1 MTIQALTASQ
11 ISSFPSTIPSPYDPH
26 TTCGKIATQTTNG
39 VISGILQTVNIHDH
53 TYQGKMV
60 TAQHTVSDTDPGIC
74 KIPVGEFKDM
84 IKKELLHKLLDEIV
98 KSNLIEFTSQ
108 SDVVSGQTHYRAR
121 IFATPDSQVRLIR
134 KSMKD

>member
-1 MTIQALTASQ
+1 MTLQALTASQ
-11 ISSFPSTIPSPYDPH
+11 INSLNTTQYDPY
-26 TTCGKIATQTTNG
+26 TCGGTLTAQGNNSGIT
-39 VISGILQTVNIHDH
+39 GILQPINIIDH

-60 TAQHTVSDTDPGIC
+60 TAQHTVSDVDVEMMKMSIGD
-74 KIPVGEFKDM
+74 FKDM

-108 SDVVSGQTHYRAR
+108 SDVASGHTHYRAR

>member
-11 ISSFPSTIPSPYDPH
+11 INSLTASPYDTLTGPLSI
-26 TTCGKIATQTTNG
+26 TNGGIATITSIN
-39 VISGILQTVNIHDH
+39 VNDH

-60 TAQHTVSDTDPGIC
+60 TAQHTISDVSVEMMNMNMGD
-74 KIPVGEFKDM
+74 FKEM

-108 SDVVSGQTHYRAR
+108 SDTATGHTHYRAR
-121 IFATPDSQVRLIR
+121 IFATPDAQVRLIR

>member
-11 ISSFPSTIPSPYDPH
+11 INSLTASPYDTLTGPLS
-26 TTCGKIATQTTNG
+26 ITNG
-39 VISGILQTVNIHDH
+39 GISGTITNINVYDH

-60 TAQHTVSDTDPGIC
+60 TAQHTVSDVDVEMMKMSMGD
-74 KIPVGEFKDM
+74 FKDM
-84 IKKELLHKLLDEIV
+84 IKEKLLHKLLDEIV

-108 SDVVSGQTHYRAR
+108 SDVASGHTHYRAR

>member
-11 ISSFPSTIPSPYDPH
+11 INSLTASPYDTLTGPLS
-26 TTCGKIATQTTNG
+26 ITNG
-39 VISGILQTVNIHDH
+39 GISGTITNINVYDH

-60 TAQHTVSDTDPGIC
+60 TVQHTISDVSAEMMNMNMGD
-74 KIPVGEFKDM
+74 FKEM

-108 SDVVSGQTHYRAR
+108 SDVATGQTHYRAR

>member
-11 ISSFPSTIPSPYDPH
+11 INSLTASPYDTLTGPLS
-26 TTCGKIATQTTNG
+26 ITNG
-39 VISGILQTVNIHDH
+39 GIGTITSINVYDH

-60 TAQHTVSDTDPGIC
+60 TAQHTISDVSVEMMNMNMGD
-74 KIPVGEFKDM
+74 FKEM

-108 SDVVSGQTHYRAR
+108 SDAATGQTHYRAR
-121 IFATPDSQVRLIR
+121 IFATPDAQVRLIR

>member
-11 ISSFPSTIPSPYDPH
+11 IDTITAINHPYSLSIGPGPNSI
-26 TTCGKIATQTTNG
+26 TG
-39 VISGILQTVNIHDH
+39 GIQTVNIHDH

-60 TAQHTVSDTDPGIC
+60 TAQHTVSDVDVEMMKMNMGD
-74 KIPVGEFKDM
+74 FKDM
-84 IKKELLHKLLDEIV
+84 IKNELLHKLLDEIV

-108 SDVVSGQTHYRAR
+108 SDTATGHTHYRAR
-121 IFATPDSQVRLIR
+121 IFATPDAQVRLIR

>member
-11 ISSFPSTIPSPYDPH
+11 INSLTATPYDTLTGPLSITNGGIGTFSTITAIDH
-26 TTCGKIATQTTNG
+26 TY
-39 VISGILQTVNIHDH
+39 DH

-60 TAQHTVSDTDPGIC
+60 TAQHTVSDVDVEMLKMNMGD
-74 KIPVGEFKDM
+74 FKDM

-108 SDVVSGQTHYRAR
+108 SDVASAHTHYRAR
-121 IFATPDSQVRLIR
+121 IYATPDSQVRMIR
-134 KSMKD
+134 KSMK

>member
-11 ISSFPSTIPSPYDPH
+11 INSLTATPYDTLTGPLS
-26 TTCGKIATQTTNG
+26 ITNG
-39 VISGILQTVNIHDH
+39 GIAGTITSINVMDH

-60 TAQHTVSDTDPGIC
+60 TAQHTISDVDVEMMKMSI
-74 KIPVGEFKDM
+74 GEFKDM

-108 SDVVSGQTHYRAR
+108 SDVATGHTHYRAR
-121 IFATPDSQVRLIR
+121 IFATPDAQIRLIR
-134 KSMKD
+134 KSSK